1 MNDVKDAIKRVCQKR
16 YARSILCGST
26 NIDSKQKI
34 VQYLKHLKKV
44 WEKSDEM
51 QDFITD
57 LIKSCVEN
65 NRIVF

>member
-1 MNDVKDAIKRVCQKR
+1 MDDVKDAIKRVCQKR

-26 NIDSKQKI
+26 NIDSRQKI
-34 VQYLKHLKKV
+34 IQYLEGLKKD
-44 WEKSDEM
+44 WKKSDEM